1 MSQIETN
8 IKPAESFTYLK
19 YCGNDQNYKTRAKF
33 KRLRDIPNINASA
46 YRTHSTKYSCIKS
59 WNNLLRTNSEITF
72 NKT

>member
-33 KRLRDIPNINASA
+33 KRLRDIPNIKTNA
-46 YRTHSTKYSCIKS
+46 YRTHSTKYSCIKN
-59 WNNLLRTNSEITF
+59 WNNLSLTKSERTF